1 MRAFSSSQAKKF
13 MADLSPAHMTAKTKL
28 RELRK
33 LLLPISSQPHSSS
46 SASTSPSKI
55 PLDLPQKPSFSSSDR
70 SLVGSW
76 KAYLKWEEGNP
87 LELGEGSTPSSNAAG
102 SNQAGGGASS
112 NTAALEKEREKERER
127 ATFISRVQGVYRKA
141 AGKMRF
147 FAEIW

>member
-1 MRAFSSSQAKKF
+1 

-33 LLLPISSQPHSSS
+33 LLLPLSSQTN
-46 SASTSPSKI
+46 STSTTGANQSRP
-55 PLDLPQKPSFSSSDR
+55 PLDLPPKPTFSSSDR
-70 SLVGSW
+70 SLVGAW

-87 LELGEGSTPSSNAAG
+87 LELGEGSSPASSGMA
-102 SNQAGGGASS
+102 SNQAGGMGQTS
-112 NTAALEKEREKERER
+112 NTAALERERERERER
-127 ATFISRVQGVYRKA
+127 ATFIARVQGVYRKA